1 MTSFPTGI
9 LRFAGN
15 WSNSQKYLYGMYVLD
30 TGVSYACGA
39 VSDTGTDPTV
49 QPSEVWFPF
58 PPSGGGGN
66 PSEWSQYP
74 ATADVVVGSFK
85 IEDVDTGGDSG
96 AYIQLDDGT
105 GDGTIFVT
113 SRKIPTG
120 TIKLQAGSDG
130 EVSIGADNIGSVLS
144 VDKVR
149 NIGGSFGAENQ
160 QLTSDGSKIQW
171 YSPTL
176 LEHQTL
182 TTSTPIS
189 TTGTTLFTS
198 ITQGDRPSSS
208 AFVTVSINYEA
219 TAAGQN
225 IISFDLKYII
235 GAGSSTSLDEAQDS
249 STGNGD
255 LGSCSLC
262 GVISGIPPA
271 TNLQVIVI
279 ATGDGV
285 NHFTV
290 ERASM
295 VVMYN
300 MAPTP

>member
-1 MTSFPTGI
+1 
-9 LRFAGN
+9 
-15 WSNSQKYLYGMYVLD
+15 MYVLD

-74 ATADVVVGSFK
+74 ATQDVTVGIFK
-85 IEDVDTGGDSG
+85 IEDIDTGGDS
-96 AYIQLDDGT
+96 AAFIQLDDGT
-105 GDGTIFVT
+105 GNGTLYVT
-113 SRKIPTG
+113 ARKIEAG
-120 TIKLQAGSDG
+120 TIKLQAGSTG
-130 EVSIGADNIGSVLS
+130 EVSIGADNVGSVLS

-160 QLTSDGSKIQW
+160 QLTSDGNKIQW

-176 LEHQTL
+176 LENQRVL
-182 TTSTPIS
+182 VSTPIVV
-189 TTGTTLFTS
+189 TGTTLFTS
-198 ITQGDRPSSS
+198 ITQGDRPASS
-208 AFVTVSINYEA
+208 AFVTVSINYKS

-225 IISFDLKYII
+225 ILAFDLKYLI
-235 GAGSSTSLDEAQDS
+235 GAGSSTVLDEADVS

-262 GVISGIPPA
+262 GVISVIPPA
-271 TNLQVIVI
+271 TNLQVILV

-285 NHFTV
+285 GHFSV

>member
-74 ATADVVVGSFK
+74 ATQSVNMEGNKLMSAAADGTSITLADDISISATTGNGNIYLYPSATGAVDIGGDCEITGFLG
-85 IEDVDTGGDSG
+85 VDT
-96 AYIQLDDGT
+96 IHN
-105 GDGTIFVT
+105 V
-113 SRKIPTG
+113 
-120 TIKLQAGSDG
+120 
-130 EVSIGADNIGSVLS
+130 
-144 VDKVR
+144 
-149 NIGGSFGAENQ
+149 GGSFGAENQ

-176 LEHQTL
+176 LENQRVL
-182 TTSTPIS
+182 VSTPIS

-198 ITQGDRPSSS
+198 VTQGDRPSSS
-208 AFVTVSINYEA
+208 AFITVSINYKS

-225 IISFDLKYII
+225 ILAFDLKYLI
-235 GAGSSTSLDEAQDS
+235 GAGPSTSLDEVDES

-262 GVISGIPPA
+262 GVISEIPPA

-285 NHFTV
+285 GHFTV